1 MDCDLVYAWHAPEN
15 SFRVQSVMGSYD
27 LKEVKL
33 EKRIRCSLPVER
45 LKWQI
50 GVITGLSG
58 SGKTSIAKK
67 FAEHFQGLY
76 FTSFPYTQP
85 CFLDDFP
92 RELSTHDVEMALN
105 SAGFSEPPSW
115 LKSYN
120 VLSTGQKMRV
130 DVARALCSPEQ
141 LVVFDEF
148 TSVVDRT
155 VAQIGSLAIS
165 KNVRRH
171 PSKQFLAVTCHSDVI
186 DWLEPDWSFC
196 TDTNI
201 FTDYTGTLQ
210 PGVTAYGTVMEVKK
224 NDVTRQSTSLSASVG
239 VRCGRCLGSIII

>member
-1 MDCDLVYAWHAPEN
+1 MDCDLIYTWHAPEN

-33 EKRIRCSLPVER
+33 EKHIRCSLPVEH

-92 RELSTHDVEMALN
+92 PELSTHDVEMALN

-115 LKSYN
+115 LKNYN

-165 KNVRRH
+165 KNVQRH

-196 TDTNI
+196 MDTNI
-201 FTDYTGTLQ
+201 FTDYSGTLQ
-210 PGVTAYGTVMEVKK
+210 PAVTAQGTVFEVKK
-224 NDVTRQSTSLSASVG
+224 NDVTRQSTSLSANVG
-239 VRCGRCLGSIII
+239 ARCGRCLGNIII